1 MKVLI
6 WRGKE
11 GERTS
16 EKGQWESESVRIE
29 SENEQYA
36 MLSALF
42 S

>member
-6 WRGKE
+6 WRGKV